1 MRPPAVL
8 VLLPLLRI
16 VFAAS
21 PASPKTLSVGEATKR
36 QVRSSKEHVAVA
48 VQPDGHISEAPG
60 EKIQSATT
68 RIEAKPHQ
76 AVEHEEKASTPK
88 SHEALPRKATETA
101 TETKPEI
108 EKIMNIEKQA
118 LFIHTAQAE
127 ESWKSA
133 FFFFA
138 SLVLIV
144 VLALACVFRM
154 KQKQDEQKQ
163 EPSRPIAQASGS
175 LQAHLNDS
183 SSTSDSGEKI
193 AMLFDRVRQSLEDLS
208 HEKGTSSATTG
219 PGDVAGGN
227 VKGGQI

>member
-1 MRPPAVL
+1 MRRAAIV
-8 VLLPLLRI
+8 VLLPSLH
-16 VFAAS
+16 VAFAAT
-21 PASPKTLSVGEATKR
+21 PAAPKTLSVGEATAR

-48 VQPDGHISEAPG
+48 VQPDGHISEAPA
-60 EKIQSATT
+60 ETIQSATT
-68 RIEAKPHQ
+68 RIQARPHQ
-76 AVEHEEKASTPK
+76 AVETEVKVSLPKAHETP
-88 SHEALPRKATETA
+88 ARKAAEA
-101 TETKPEI
+101 VTETKPDH
-108 EKIMNIEKQA
+108 EKTMDIEKQV

-144 VLALACVFRM
+144 ALAVACLFRM
-154 KQKQDEQKQ
+154 KHQQDQKH
-163 EPSRPIAQASGS
+163 EPSRPTAQASGS
-175 LQAHLNDS
+175 LQSHLNDS

-208 HEKGTSSATTG
+208 HEKGTGSATAG